1 MSGSISSDIQLK
13 KYFIAYFDILG
24 YINYVNSSSD
34 NELYLAQTLRKII
47 DFINFRD
54 EKAEQL
60 DDGYRH
66 KFRCFSDNFILCSE
80 KYDQS
85 LIEDI
90 AWLQFNLV
98 IDNIFVRGSFSY
110 GELHIDRDFIFG
122 KGIINAYKVESSVAI
137 FPRVVVDNTYTI
149 KAYFPDDDNA
159 SKAQLTALKY
169 SGFIKTDFD
178 GIHFIDYLNVAKLKS
193 DIGHWKFENGFPAEL
208 ENHKKNIV
216 KNMAE
221 QSKHNKLDI
230 LQKYMWLK
238 NYHNSFCIEHGFNDI
253 LIQLV

>member
-1 MSGSISSDIQLK
+1 MSGSLSSDIQLK

-24 YINYVNSSSD
+24 YIDYVNSSSD
-34 NELYLAQTLRKII
+34 NELYLAKTLRKTI

-54 EKAEQL
+54 EQAKQL
-60 DDGYRH
+60 DNEYKY

-90 AWLQFNLV
+90 AWLQFNLAL
-98 IDNIFVRGSFSY
+98 DNIFVRGSFSY

-122 KGIINAYKVESSVAI
+122 KGIINAYKIESSVAI
-137 FPRVVVDNTYTI
+137 FPRVVIDNTYTI
-149 KAYFPDDDNA
+149 KTCFPDDDIA
-159 SKAQLTALKY
+159 SEAKLTTLKY
-169 SGFIKTDFD
+169 FGFIKTDFD
-178 GIHFIDYLNVAKLKS
+178 GIHFIDYLDVAKLKS
-193 DIGHWKFENGFPAEL
+193 DIGHWKFEDGFRAEL

-216 KNMAE
+216 NNIAE
-221 QSKHNKLDI
+221 HSKQNKSAI

-238 NYHNSFCIEHGFNDI
+238 NYHNSFCMKHGFCDI
-253 LIQLV
+253 VVQ